1 MYHNCYIYFPTNFKS
16 SFFLSILRKPH
27 VFEFFFRREQELC
40 QDISIFK
47 EKANHK
53 FQGSPLF
60 PLKVYSRS
68 YSGISGQKKIYIHSD
83 QKKKYFKKDVKLLP
97 WTFQIYLF

>member
-1 MYHNCYIYFPTNFKS
+1 M
-16 SFFLSILRKPH
+16 
-27 VFEFFFRREQELC
+27 FEFFFRREQELC